1 MRWDRSGWCVVTL
14 VCVACGESSGSK
26 PNTATGG
33 NGSGGNS
40 GTAGTTNSGAGT
52 AGNAT
57 GTAGASGGGTG
68 VGMCTGSTNQTPGTR
83 IKAKFWVT
91 SEGDRAW
98 ETYWDT
104 QLDAACGFNPTSDG
118 VYRCIPDN
126 WDSSREYFTDDQCT
140 QSLYTRM
147 STAPCEPADYIIQ
160 FVTGTCEAPGGYVFN
175 KLGAQATPSTV
186 YQKFGDACQVQAAP
200 VDPLYAKGAEV
211 PPSMFAEAT
220 PAEYGASTR
229 LKTYGFS
236 TSDGAKQVSGWRD
249 TQLGNVNCHF
259 QEAEDGKLRCLPQ
272 GGSISGYADAT
283 CSTPVM
289 DATPRCD
296 KTLPEY
302 ALRFPEYQC
311 GNQAHGVLKRGEPF
325 VGAPYVGTAESCMPG
340 VLAEGAMLYQTAP
353 APLESFQ
360 EVTHT
365 IDESDPGRLKPRY
378 YDAGGTGCW
387 FHDFWDAELKQ
398 VCSFSTASDT
408 KERCLPSS
416 AIAVLR
422 TFSDAAC
429 TVPAPLSEISEC
441 TPATLPEYS
450 TNEML
455 GECGRRKYD
464 VHKVGEEV
472 LGSSLPPL
480 WRDYGANAGGCIAFK
495 PTAEKYL
502 ELTLVEPAA
511 FMAGEPTIQ

>member
-1 MRWDRSGWCVVTL
+1 MTGAAGSAGNSGGS
-14 VCVACGESSGSK
+14 ASGG
-26 PNTATGG
+26 TATG
-33 NGSGGNS
+33 
-40 GTAGTTNSGAGT
+40 
-52 AGNAT
+52 
-57 GTAGASGGGTG
+57 
-68 VGMCTGSTNQTPGTR
+68 VGLCKGSTNQTPGTR

-104 QLDAACGFNPTSDG
+104 ELDAACDFNPTSDG

-126 WDSSREYFTDDQCT
+126 WDSSREYFTDDQCS
-140 QSLYTRM
+140 QALYTRL
-147 STAPCEPADYIIQ
+147 STAPCQPADYIMH
-160 FVTGTCEAPGGYVFN
+160 FADGTCDAPGGFSLYE
-175 KLGAQATPSTV
+175 LGAPATPAPTVV
-186 YQKFGDACQVQAAP
+186 YQKFGDTCMVQSAP

-211 PPSMFAEAT
+211 PPSRFAQGT

-249 TQLGNVNCHF
+249 TQLGNVNCYF

-272 GGSISGYADAT
+272 GGGTISGYADAT

-289 DATPRCD
+289 NAAPRCD
-296 KTLPEY
+296 ESLPEY
-302 ALRFPEYQC
+302 ALRVPEYLC
-311 GNQAHGVLKRGEPF
+311 GNEAYGVLERGEPF
-325 VGAPYVGTAESCMPG
+325 VGAPYVGTPESCMAG

-365 IDESDPGRLKPRY
+365 IDETDPGRLKPRY
-378 YDAGGTGCW
+378 YDAGSGGCW
-387 FHDFWDAELKQ
+387 YHNFWDSELKQ
-398 VCSFSTASDT
+398 VCAFSTASDM
-408 KERCLPSS
+408 KERCLPTSVV
-416 AIAVLR
+416 AALQ

-429 TVPAPLSEISEC
+429 TVPAAVAEIGEC

-455 GECGRRKYD
+455 GECGRRKFNVY
-464 VHKVGEEV
+464 KVGEEV

-480 WRDYGANAGGCIAFK
+480 WRDYGANAGGCVAFK

-502 ELTLVEPAA
+502 KLTLVEPSA
-511 FMAGEPTIQ
+511 FMSGEPTIQ